1 LKKFTDEQ
9 MIQTKRSMFKKLK
22 DEIQKFFN
30 SGHERSIVAK
40 RNIASSL
47 LVKGLTVVIGFILL
61 PLTISYV
68 NRSNF
73 GLWLTLSSII
83 TWLNSFDIGL
93 ANGLK
98 NKLAESHAKNDNYG
112 SRIYLSTTYV
122 LIGALST
129 LIFILFLAI
138 NHYLDW
144 QKILNAEQNTSE
156 NYNILAVVVI
166 GIFCVQFIVQIM
178 NVVLTATHASAKMA
192 WIGLCGQGF
201 SLVLIFI
208 FPLFAKGSLL
218 NLILII
224 AVAPL
229 LVQIIASIWYYTH
242 EYRVIAPGIRYIRL
256 KYAKSLLSSG
266 GIFFLVQIGGLLL
279 FQTDNIVITQLFG
292 PADVTLF
299 NVTYKL
305 FSVVSIVFTIVL
317 TPFWSAFTDAFVKLD
332 YDWIK
337 QVFDRMYKYFFLLIV
352 ATIFLLV
359 GSPLIFKLWLG
370 KEFSIPMSLSLV
382 MSVYVLEF
390 CWMLIHCFFLNG
402 IGKIRLQLYLYIG
415 STSINIPMAIYLGR
429 FCGIQGVTLSNIIV
443 MFIMG
448 VVLYIQCRKIVNK
461 LAVGIWDK

>member
-1 LKKFTDEQ
+1 
-9 MIQTKRSMFKKLK
+9 MIQTKRSIFKRLK
-22 DEIQKFFN
+22 DKTQNYFS

-98 NKLAESHAKNDNYG
+98 NKLAESHANNDNYG

-122 LIGALST
+122 LIGALAT
-129 LIFILFLAI
+129 LIFTLFLAI
-138 NHYLDW
+138 NHYLNW
-144 QKILNAEQNTSE
+144 QKILNAERNTSE
-156 NYNILAVVVI
+156 NYNNLAVVVI
-166 GIFCVQFIVQIM
+166 GIFCIQFIVQIM

-208 FPLFAKGSLL
+208 FPFFAKGSLL

-229 LVQIIASIWYYTH
+229 LVQIIASFWYYTH
-242 EYRVIAPGIRYIRL
+242 EYRVIAPSIKYIRL
-256 KYAKSLLSSG
+256 KHAKSLLSSG

-305 FSVVSIVFTIVL
+305 FSIVSIVFTIVL

-337 QVFDRMYKYFFLLIV
+337 QVFNRMYKYFLLLII
-352 ATIFLLV
+352 ATILLLI

-370 KEFSIPMSLSLV
+370 KEFSIPISLSLV

-461 LAVGIWDK
+461 SAVGIWDK